1 MWKEHHSHPWTEE
14 PASSTE
20 ANSAK
25 IMTQKTGGLP
35 PHPPRHKPDA
45 PPVPNAP
52 TNHLLAQE
60 QKARM
65 TAAGEL
71 GRTAAEAFCLGKGSR
86 RAVLDPEP
94 PALGTEINL
103 FCLHSHVNI
112 RLQACVT
119 AKPLCRL
126 LSLPLSWTEQC
137 YDWGRV
143 QFSFFTP
150 WKANKTFQWG
160 KMNLT
165 YHTTKS

>member
-86 RAVLDPEP
+86 RAVPGPEP

-103 FCLHSHVNI
+103 SFVYTHTWTSDCKPALQPSHSVGSYHFLWVELSNAMIEGGFNSASLHHG
-112 RLQACVT
+112 
-119 AKPLCRL
+119 KPTK
-126 LSLPLSWTEQC
+126 LSNGGRWT
-137 YDWGRV
+137 
-143 QFSFFTP
+143 
-150 WKANKTFQWG
+150 
-160 KMNLT
+160 
-165 YHTTKS
+165 